1 MACSS
6 AICFFKFL
14 VLLARLGGHGLDR
27 LELVAAGNVHAVQDL
42 GDLVADAGLDL
53 VLHAG
58 QRAHGAV
65 GHLGEVVDEGIAGL
79 HDCDS

>member
-1 MACSS
+1 LACSS
-6 AICFFKFL
+6 AICFFSSSFSSRA
-14 VLLARLGGHGLDR
+14 LAAMAFHR